1 MPTTAI
7 DTFFACTLIVAI
19 AVISTVYIVGT
30 MQTQI
35 ESTQDLNQESYL
47 RGIADH
53 IVTSYGT
60 PVDWGTTDAL
70 PINLGLSSSYKSDY
84 LYELDI
90 NKITRLNDQNQYSL
104 SYIEALT
111 AAKISNIAFGLSLS
125 QMLSIEVALSDN
137 TTTGDVTEY
146 TFQVTVSQEAGPV
159 SANLHCYALATD
171 FTADVNNVTSSSG
184 TGSITIE
191 VPNSST
197 GSALLIIFAQTS
209 LDQRLCAY
217 TVYSFAHLSDS
228 SEPNGAFLNLSPLN
242 NTLNVQ
248 LDYSGGV
255 IEKVYAFSYDYSANL
270 TSTSSTTYSIPDFVD
285 NSPIII
291 VVQGLNNT
299 VNFIEWVSYP
309 QIPLT
314 FGGDFS
320 NSSAHVFVYTVT
332 IDKVLYRLTLRFG
345 DVVN

>member
-35 ESTQDLNQESYL
+35 ESTQNLNQESYL

-53 IVTSYGT
+53 IVTGYGI
-60 PVDWGTTDAL
+60 PLNWGTTIAI
-70 PINLGLSSSYKSDY
+70 PTNLGLSLYSSDN
-84 LYELDI
+84 LYELEID
-90 NKITRLNDQNQYSL
+90 KITRLNDQNQYAL

-111 AAKISNIAFGLSLS
+111 GAKISNIAFGLSLS
-125 QMLSIEVALSDN
+125 QMLSIDVTLSSNN
-137 TTTGDVTEY
+137 TIGDVTEY
-146 TFQVTVSQEAGPV
+146 TFQVAVSQEAGPV
-159 SANLHCYALATD
+159 KANLHCYALATD
-171 FTADVNNVTSSSG
+171 FTTDVNNVTSSSG
-184 TGSITIE
+184 NGSITIE

-197 GSALLIIFAQTS
+197 GPALLIVFAQTS
-209 LDQRLCAY
+209 LDERLCAY

-228 SEPNGAFLNLSPLN
+228 SEPNGTFLNLSPLN
-242 NTLNVQ
+242 NTLNLQ
-248 LDYSGGV
+248 FNYTGEA
-255 IEKVYAFSYDYSANL
+255 IEKAYAFSYDYSTNL
-270 TSTSSTTYSIPDFVD
+270 TSTSNTTFSIPDFVD

-291 VVQGLNNT
+291 AVQGLNNT

-314 FGGDFS
+314 FGGSFS

>member
-1 MPTTAI
+1 
-7 DTFFACTLIVAI
+7 
-19 AVISTVYIVGT
+19 
-30 MQTQI
+30 MQNQI

-47 RGIADH
+47 QGLADN
-53 IVTSYGT
+53 IVTSYGI
-60 PVDWGTTDAL
+60 PVNWGTAVTS
-70 PINLGLSSSYKSDY
+70 PINLGLSSYNSDY

-90 NKITRLNDQNQYSL
+90 NKITRLNEQNQYSL

-125 QMLSIEVALSDN
+125 QMLSVDVALSGN
-137 TTTGDVTEY
+137 STIGDVTEY
-146 TFQVTVSQEAGPV
+146 TFQVIISQDARPI
-159 SANLHCYALATD
+159 SASLHCYILATD
-171 FTADVNNVTSSSG
+171 FTADVTNVTSSSG
-184 TGSITIE
+184 IGLITIE

-197 GSALLIIFAQTS
+197 GPVDLIIFAQAS

-228 SEPNGAFLNLSPLN
+228 HEPNGTFLQLSPLN

-248 LDYSGGV
+248 LNYSGEV
-255 IEKVYAFSYDYSANL
+255 ITKVYAFSYAYSTNL
-270 TSTSSTTYSIPDFVD
+270 TSTSSTTYSILDFVD
-285 NSPIII
+285 NSPIVIA
-291 VVQGLNNT
+291 VQGLNNT
-299 VNFIEWVSYP
+299 VNFNELVSYP

>member
-35 ESTQDLNQESYL
+35 NSTQDLNQESYL

-53 IVTSYGT
+53 IVTGYGT
-60 PVDWGTTDAL
+60 PVNWGTTITV
-70 PINLGLSSSYKSDY
+70 PTTLGLSSYNSDS

-90 NKITRLNDQNQYSL
+90 NKITRLNNQNQYAL

-111 AAKISNIAFGLSLS
+111 AAKISKIAFGLSLS
-125 QMLSIEVALSDN
+125 QMLLIDVALSDN
-137 TTTGDVTEY
+137 TTIGDVTEY

-159 SANLHCYALATD
+159 SANLHCYALATN
-171 FTADVNNVTSSSG
+171 FNTDVNSVTSSSG
-184 TGSITIE
+184 NGSITIE

-197 GSALLIIFAQTS
+197 GPALLIIFAQAS
-209 LDQRLCAY
+209 LDERLCAY

-228 SEPNGAFLNLSPLN
+228 PAPNGTFLNLSPLN
-242 NTLNVQ
+242 STLNVQ
-248 LDYSGGV
+248 LNYSGE
-255 IEKVYAFSYDYSANL
+255 IIKKTYAFSYAYSANL
-270 TSTSSTTYSIPDFVD
+270 TSNSSTTYSIPDFVD

-291 VVQGLNNT
+291 AVQGLNNT
-299 VNFIEWVSYP
+299 VDFIEWVSYP

-332 IDKVLYRLTLRFG
+332 IDKVLYHLTLRFG

>member
-1 MPTTAI
+1 MPSTAI

-19 AVISTVYIVGT
+19 AVISTVYIVGA
-30 MQTQI
+30 MHIQI
-35 ESTQDLNQESYL
+35 ESTQDMNQESYL
-47 RGIADH
+47 RGIAEH

-60 PVDWGTTDAL
+60 PVNWGTTI
-70 PINLGLSSSYKSDY
+70 INPASFGLSSYNSDN
-84 LYELDI
+84 LYELEI
-90 NKITRLNDQNQYSL
+90 NKITRLNNQNQYAL

-125 QMLSIEVALSDN
+125 PMLSIDVALSGN
-137 TTTGDVTEY
+137 STIGDVTEY
-146 TFQVTVSQEAGPV
+146 TFQITISQEAGPV
-159 SANLHCYALATD
+159 NANLHCYTLATD
-171 FTADVNNVTSSSG
+171 FIADVNNVTSSSG
-184 TGSITIE
+184 NGSITIE

-197 GSALLIIFAQTS
+197 GPALLIVFAQAS

-228 SEPNGAFLNLSPLN
+228 PEPNGTFLTLSPLN
-242 NTLNVQ
+242 STLNVQ
-248 LDYSGGV
+248 LNSSIEV
-255 IEKVYAFSYDYSANL
+255 IEKVYAFSYVYSANL

-291 VVQGLNNT
+291 AVQGLNNT
-299 VNFIEWVSYP
+299 ANFIEWVSYP

-320 NSSAHVFVYTVT
+320 NSSAHVFVYTIT
-332 IDKVLYRLTLRFG
+332 IDKVLYRLTMRFG